1 MNQDLASKRNIV
13 FPAQSSSR
21 KGFTLIELAF
31 VLVIVGLLLGLGAQ
45 LIPMLVT
52 QNKLS
57 DDRTRVK
64 EAKTALIGYALATGR
79 LPFASLST
87 NGLETPNQYNGYLPW
102 STIGIT
108 GVDAFQT
115 TLFYA
120 VDFNLTT
127 AGSVTQTVIGKLISD
142 TPPLPPNQKLYSD
155 LGAVRV
161 AFVVIS
167 AGQNRILNNPPNNI
181 NGNTFAAP
189 SAPVTSNY
197 DDILESESLSLLN
210 GIAPP

>member
-79 LPFASLST
+79 LPFASLRY
-87 NGLETPNQYNGYLPW
+87 QW
-102 STIGIT
+102 IR
-108 GVDAFQT
+108 
-115 TLFYA
+115 
-120 VDFNLTT
+120 
-127 AGSVTQTVIGKLISD
+127 
-142 TPPLPPNQKLYSD
+142 D
-155 LGAVRV
+155 LKPIQWVSSLVHDRNYRRGCV
-161 AFVVIS
+161 
-167 AGQNRILNNPPNNI
+167 
-181 NGNTFAAP
+181 
-189 SAPVTSNY
+189 SNHA
-197 DDILESESLSLLN
+197 LLCR
-210 GIAPP
+210 